1 MWQPPR
7 LFDNIL
13 TISRRVQQ
21 HPSGISHL
29 RFRLSPITT
38 PCMEDTQ
45 KSRTQLKKEMH
56 ALQVMGK
63 ELVELPDS
71 RLAAIDLPAEL
82 AKAIRDA
89 KAIKKHEAK
98 RRQMQYI
105 GKLMREIDVQE
116 IQDLLDSWNQGRAVA
131 TESFQLAESWRDR
144 LIAGDMA
151 ALDEIIAEYP
161 QADRQQLRTLA
172 LNAARERANNKPPHA
187 FRSLFRAIKA
197 LGT

>member
-1 MWQPPR
+1 
-7 LFDNIL
+7 
-13 TISRRVQQ
+13 
-21 HPSGISHL
+21 
-29 RFRLSPITT
+29 
-38 PCMEDTQ
+38 MEDTQ